1 LRKFLLLLSSMT
13 LAVLLVW
20 GVGLV
25 AVAKSAQA
33 AFPGKNGKI
42 AYEYHDILDW
52 DLDDPVTAPSDIFVA
67 NPNGS
72 GKVNL
77 TKTAQRPDYD
87 PAVAPYGKRVAFVGC
102 PTYGCGIYTIGAD
115 GTNPTRIAD
124 GSSPSYQPRDPSW
137 SPDGTRIAFGRPGE
151 REGVAYNDIW
161 VMRANGSGQRRVAS
175 GSSPAWSPGGGKI
188 AFERDGDIW
197 TMGVDGTGK
206 KNLSGPFRE
215 DGFGGARSPSW
226 SPDGKKLAF
235 AAGVNR
241 GGLGGCTYS
250 NIFTMNAGGSPW
262 TQLTRNEDFHDCAS
276 NNFPPYSREPA
287 YSPDGLK
294 IAFVHGVYQDNV
306 VVMNRDGSGLV
317 RPNFDPGEGEHGA
330 VTASPDWGRVPP
342 TP

>member
-1 LRKFLLLLSSMT
+1 MT

-42 AYEYHDILDW
+42 AYEYHDILRW

-72 GKVNL
+72 GKTNL

-115 GTNPTRIAD
+115 GTNPKRITD
-124 GSSPSYQPRDPSW
+124 GRSPAW
-137 SPDGTRIAFGRPGE
+137 SPDGKKIAYARDG
-151 REGVAYNDIW
+151 DIW
-161 VMRANGSGQRRVAS
+161 TMGAGGANQKNLTRSQGVYEDD
-175 GSSPAWSPGGGKI
+175 SPAWSPGGGKI

-215 DGFGGARSPSW
+215 DGSYGAGSPSW
-226 SPDGKKLAF
+226 SPDGKKIAF
-235 AAGVNR
+235 HASVEH
-241 GGLGGCTYS
+241 GGLGGCTYR
-250 NIFTMNAGGSPW
+250 NIFTMGAGGSVW
-262 TQLTRNEDFHDCAS
+262 TPLTRNEDLHDCDS
-276 NNFPPYSREPA
+276 NTFPPYSIEPA

-294 IAFVHGVYQDNV
+294 IAFVNGIYHDNV
-306 VVMNRDGSGLV
+306 EVMNRDGSGLV
-317 RPNFDPGEGEHGA
+317 RPNFDPGEGEYGA
-330 VTASPDWGRVPP
+330 VTSSPDWGRVPP

>member
-25 AVAKSAQA
+25 AVEKSAQA
-33 AFPGKNGKI
+33 AFPGNNGKI

-52 DLDDPVTAPSDIFVA
+52 DLDVPVTAPSDIFVA

-102 PTYGCGIYTIGAD
+102 PTYGCGVYTIGAD
-115 GTNPTRIAD
+115 GTNPKRIAD
-124 GSSPSYQPRDPSW
+124 GNSPSW
-137 SPDGTRIAFGRPGE
+137 SPDGKKIAYARDG
-151 REGVAYNDIW
+151 DIW
-161 VMRANGSGQRRVAS
+161 TMGAGGATQKNLTRSQGVDEGA
-175 GSSPAWSPGGGKI
+175 PAWSPGGGKI
-188 AFERDGDIW
+188 AFVRDGDIW

-215 DGFGGARSPSW
+215 DGTNSASSPSW

-235 AAGVNR
+235 QANVER
-241 GGLGGCTYS
+241 EDYPYECDFTD
-250 NIFTMNAGGSPW
+250 IFTMGAGGSVW
-262 TQLTRNEDFHDCAS
+262 TQLTQTDYDYHCGRS
-276 NNFPPYSREPA
+276 YPPPYNAEPA

-294 IAFVHGVYQDNV
+294 IAFVNGNYHDNV

-317 RPNFDPGEGEHGA
+317 RPNFDPGEGEYGA
-330 VTASPDWGRVPP
+330 VTSSPDWGRVPP